1 MAYLDFFDILYFHG
15 SKSLKKKWA
24 HLHQRENEL
33 QAELGQHQAQINPK
47 LATEQGRISKV
58 QQNALYGIESSA
70 TKNRGNC

>member
-1 MAYLDFFDILYFHG
+1 MADILYFHG

-58 QQNALYGIESSA
+58 QQNALYGTVKSITRHQA
-70 TKNRGNC
+70 RNR